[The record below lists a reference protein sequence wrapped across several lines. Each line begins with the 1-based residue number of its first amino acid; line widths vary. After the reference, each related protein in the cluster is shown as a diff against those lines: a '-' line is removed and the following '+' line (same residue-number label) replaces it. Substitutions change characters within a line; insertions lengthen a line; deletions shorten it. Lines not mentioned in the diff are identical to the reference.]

1 MQIKIAVMKKISYAI
16 TLLCLFSF
24 VLSSCEKDD
33 PDIIKGENAVI
44 ADHTIAFENVL
55 RSIPDE
61 YINAARNDL
70 HIAYQHTSHGTHVS
84 YGMFGLPGYKAGD
97 ETRFG
102 TSCRIFSAWWSCMSR

>member
-1 MQIKIAVMKKISYAI
+1 MQINNAAMKNISYIVA
-16 TLLCLFSF
+16 LSFLFVS

-33 PDIIKGENAVI
+33 PEIIKGENAVI
-44 ADHTIAFENVL
+44 ADHTIAYEDIL

-84 YGMFGLPGYKAGD
+84 YGMCGLPGSKAGD
-97 ETRFG
+97 EARFP
-102 TSCRIFSAWWSCMSR
+102 